1 MGRVGLVFHPLYLDH
16 QMGPSHP
23 ESPERL
29 RSIRRHLESSGML
42 DRLTHLDP
50 QSASRDWICT
60 IHDPQYVERLERCSP
75 ENGYVPLDPDTMLCS
90 KTLPAAYLAAGGALT
105 AVDAVMT
112 RAVDQVFCAIR
123 PPGHH
128 AERDRAMGFCFFNNV
143 AIAAR
148 YAQRRYG
155 ITRVLIVDWDVH
167 HGNGTQQAF
176 YEDPTVLF
184 FSTHQ
189 YPLYPGT
196 GLASERGA
204 GPGEGFTI
212 NVPLSAGE
220 GDARYQEVFE
230 TVLVPAAD
238 AFRPECVMISAGFD
252 AHRADPL
259 ASMQLTEDGYAT
271 LTSIVLGIATR
282 HAEGRIVSCLEGG
295 YHLQA
300 LAASVERHLGIFLD
314 V

>member
-1 MGRVGLVFHPLYLDH
+1 MGRVGFVSHPAYLEH
-16 QMGPSHP
+16 EMGPSHP

-29 RSIRRHLESSGML
+29 RAIRKQLESSGML
-42 DRLTHLDP
+42 ARLTQLNP
-50 QSASRDWICT
+50 QPASRNWICT
-60 IHDPQYVERLERCSP
+60 IHDPGYVERLERRVPQS
-75 ENGYVPLDPDTMLCS
+75 GYVPVDPDTMLCP
-90 KTLPAAYLAAGGALT
+90 KTISAAYLAVGGALA

-112 RAVDQVFCAIR
+112 RAVDQAFCAVR

-143 AIAAR
+143 AIATR
-148 YAQRRYG
+148 YVQRRYG
-155 ITRVLIVDWDVH
+155 IARVLIVDWDVH

-184 FSTHQ
+184 FSIHQ
-189 YPLYPGT
+189 HPLYPGT

-204 GPGEGFTI
+204 GQGEGFTI
-212 NVPLSAGE
+212 NVPMPAGE

-230 TVLVPAAD
+230 TILVAAAD

-259 ASMQLTEDGYAT
+259 ASMELTEDGYAM
-271 LTSIVLGIATR
+271 LTSIVREIAAR

-300 LAASVERHLGIFLD
+300 LAASVERHLRTLLD
-314 V
+314 A